1 MDISTDGTALY
12 VVNYYAST
20 LTKIDADTLEII
32 DTAPAGVHAVG
43 VTYDEPSGEVW
54 VANYGGTI
62 DIYDDTDGAGPRAG
76 GSAQDSTE
84 DSTDDGEG

>member
-1 MDISTDGTALY
+1 MDISEDGTALY
-12 VVNYYAST
+12 VVNYYDST
-20 LTKIDADTLEII
+20 VSKIDAETLEII

-62 DIYDDTDGAGPRAG
+62 DIYDDTDGVGPRAG
-76 GSAQDSTE
+76 GAAKASSDTA
-84 DSTDDGEG
+84 GG